1 MVTFFTPTTSTA
13 LHDLTA
19 SPQLNLT
26 CPLLNLHC
34 YYYSSLASRSL
45 LATTTSLLAH
55 PCMCLT
61 GGRSE
66 ANYIEDITHLLEKL
80 NTIRLSCSQ
89 HLIEIPDISISAPN
103 LEKLIFDGCSSLL
116 EVHPSIGKLNKLIL
130 LNLKNCKKL
139 VCFPCIINMKAL
151 QILNFSGCSGL
162 KKFPNIQGNM
172 ENLLDLYLASI
183 AIEELPSSIG
193 HLTGLVLLDLK
204 WCKNLK
210 SLPTSICKLKSLE
223 YLFLSGCSKLESFP
237 EMMENMDNLKE
248 LLLDGTPIEVLPSS
262 IERLKVLILLNL
274 RKCKNLVSLSK
285 KPPSV
290 DISRIGIPEWIWH
303 QNAGSSI
310 KIELPTDW
318 YNDDFLGFAFFSV
331 LEHLP
336 ERIICRLNSDVFY
349 YGDLKDFGHD
359 FHWKGN
365 IVGSEHVWLG
375 YQPCSQ
381 LRLFQFND
389 PNDWNRIEISFEAAQ
404 RFISSAS
411 NVVKKCGICFIYAE
425 DLEGIHLQNRKQLK
439 RGGCNVVE
447 RSSDREGLNGGGT

>member
-1 MVTFFTPTTSTA
+1 MIRGMHYKDFHIILSSTN
-13 LHDLTA
+13 
-19 SPQLNLT
+19 SPIVMQK
-26 CPLLNLHC
+26 
-34 YYYSSLASRSL
+34 
-45 LATTTSLLAH
+45 
-55 PCMCLT
+55 
-61 GGRSE
+61 
-66 ANYIEDITHLLEKL
+66 LLE
-80 NTIRLSCSQ
+80 NIAF
-89 HLIEIPDISISAPN
+89 SI
-103 LEKLIFDGCSSLL
+103 IFPGS
-116 EVHPSIGKLNKLIL
+116 
-130 LNLKNCKKL
+130 
-139 VCFPCIINMKAL
+139 
-151 QILNFSGCSGL
+151 
-162 KKFPNIQGNM
+162 
-172 ENLLDLYLASI
+172 
-183 AIEELPSSIG
+183 
-193 HLTGLVLLDLK
+193 
-204 WCKNLK
+204 
-210 SLPTSICKLKSLE
+210 
-223 YLFLSGCSKLESFP
+223 
-237 EMMENMDNLKE
+237 
-248 LLLDGTPIEVLPSS
+248 
-262 IERLKVLILLNL
+262 
-274 RKCKNLVSLSK
+274 
-285 KPPSV
+285 
-290 DISRIGIPEWIWH
+290 GIPEWIWH